1 MYLNYMTDVIRNVAV
16 ITKINSIQ
24 AEEAATR
31 ITKLLSA
38 REVKV
43 YCVYPL
49 IVEYSAPKTLEE
61 LKRINIDLI
70 FAIGGDGTT
79 LRAFRIIPCETPV
92 FSMNIGGNRGILS
105 EAGVD
110 SIDDAIN
117 SILEGRYF
125 YDCRLRIQASIEGR
139 ATPAALNDFLLTRIN
154 LTRTPTIS
162 LRFMNDE
169 IKQRMDGILIST
181 PTGSTGHSFSIG
193 SPVLHERMNC
203 LMLSPIASVNRM
215 PQLIIPTEEVE
226 VKSTHDANL
235 IIDGQEM
242 FRVIAGQS
250 VKISRFYPDARFIRL
265 HKKGMR
271 QLAKLGF

>member
-1 MYLNYMTDVIRNVAV
+1 MTDVICNVAV
-16 ITKINSIQ
+16 ITKINSIE
-24 AEEAATR
+24 AEEAARR
-31 ITKLLSA
+31 ITKLLSN
-38 REVKV
+38 RQVKV
-43 YCVYPL
+43 YCVSPL
-49 IVEYSAPKTLEE
+49 LVENSTSTTPEE
-61 LKRINIDLI
+61 LKRINLDLI

-79 LRAFRIIPCETPV
+79 LRAFRIIPCKIPL
-92 FSMNIGGNRGILS
+92 FSMNIGGNRGILA

-117 SILEGRYF
+117 AILEGRYF
-125 YDCRLRIQASIEGR
+125 HESRLRIQASIDG
-139 ATPAALNDFLLTRIN
+139 TITHAALNDFLFTRIN
-154 LTRTPTIS
+154 LTRTPTLS

-193 SPVLHERMNC
+193 SPVLHEGLNC

-215 PQLIIPTEEVE
+215 PQLIIPTEEIE
-226 VKSTHDANL
+226 IKSTLDANL
-235 IIDGQEM
+235 ITDGQEV
-242 FRVIAGQS
+242 FRVIAGQT
-250 VKISRFYPDARFIRL
+250 VKISRFYPDAQFIRL

>member
-1 MYLNYMTDVIRNVAV
+1 MAGIICNVAV

-24 AEEAATR
+24 AEEAARR
-31 ITKLLSA
+31 ITKLLSN
-38 REVKV
+38 RNVKV

-49 IVEYSAPKTLEE
+49 IVEEYSTSKRLEE
-61 LKRINIDLI
+61 LKRINLDLI

-79 LRAFRIIPCETPV
+79 LRAFRIIPCNIPV
-92 FSMNIGGNRGILS
+92 FSMNIGGNRGILA

-117 SILEGRYF
+117 AILAGRYF
-125 YDCRLRIQASIEGR
+125 YDSRLRIQASAEGTT
-139 ATPAALNDFLLTRIN
+139 TPAALNDFLFTRIN

-162 LRFMNDE
+162 IRFRNDE
-169 IKQRMDGILIST
+169 IKQRMDGILVST

-193 SPVLHERMNC
+193 SPVLHEGMSC

-215 PQLIIPTEEVE
+215 PQLIIPTEEEVE
-226 VKSTHDANL
+226 IKSTHDANL
-235 IIDGQEM
+235 IIDGQEIYK
-242 FRVIAGQS
+242 VIAGQS
-250 VKISRFYPDARFIRL
+250 VKISRFYPDAQFIRL
-265 HKKGMR
+265 RKKGMR

>member
-1 MYLNYMTDVIRNVAV
+1 MADVIRNVAV
-16 ITKINSIQ
+16 ITKINSVE
-24 AEEAATR
+24 AEEAARR
-31 ITKLLSA
+31 ITKLLTS

-49 IVEYSAPKTLEE
+49 ILEEYSTSKTPEE
-61 LKRINIDLI
+61 LKRINLDLI

-79 LRAFRIIPCETPV
+79 LRAFRIIPCKIPV
-92 FSMNIGGNRGILS
+92 FSMNIGGNRGILA

-117 SILEGRYF
+117 SIVEGRYF
-125 YDCRLRIQASIEGR
+125 YDSRLRIQAAVEGTT
-139 ATPAALNDFLLTRIN
+139 TPAALNDFLFTRIN

-169 IKQRMDGILIST
+169 VKQRMDGILIST

-193 SPVLHERMNC
+193 SPVLHEAMNC

-215 PQLIIPTEEVE
+215 PKLIIPTEGVE
-226 VKSTHDANL
+226 IKSTHDANL
-235 IIDGQEM
+235 IIDGQEI
-242 FRVIAGQS
+242 FKVIAGQS
-250 VKISRFYPDARFIRL
+250 VKISRFYPDAQFIRL
-265 HKKGMR
+265 RKKGMR